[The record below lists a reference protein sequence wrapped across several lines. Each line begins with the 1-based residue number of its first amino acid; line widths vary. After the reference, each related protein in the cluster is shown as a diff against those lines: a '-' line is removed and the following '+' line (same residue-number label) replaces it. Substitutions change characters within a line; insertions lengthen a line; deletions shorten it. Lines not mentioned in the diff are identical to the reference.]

1 MLLRVVQQRLC
12 RWGMHQWQDLNLP
25 QQPAVQICRV
35 CNAIKVP
42 VATTATVISLEESVD
57 SSKELKHEA

>member
-12 RWGMHQWQDLNLP
+12 RWGMHQWQSLP
-25 QQPAVQICRV
+25 NQPQPAVQICRV

-42 VATTATVISLEESVD
+42 VATTATVIRLEEPVD
-57 SSKELKHEA
+57 SSKELEHEA

>member
-1 MLLRVVQQRLC
+1 
-12 RWGMHQWQDLNLP
+12 MHQWQSLP
-25 QQPAVQICRV
+25 KQPAVQICRV

-57 SSKELKHEA
+57 SSKELNHEA

>member
-12 RWGMHQWQDLNLP
+12 RWGMHQWQSLP
-25 QQPAVQICRV
+25 KQTAVRISRV
-35 CNAIKVP
+35 CGAIKVP

-57 SSKELKHEA
+57 NSKELNHEA

>member
-12 RWGMHQWQDLNLP
+12 RWGMHQWQSLP
-25 QQPAVQICRV
+25 KQPAVQICRV

-57 SSKELKHEA
+57 SSKELNHEA